1 MLLTSEDELPI
12 VRPPFGKSTD
22 FLERIPSN
30 FLNFSKVDPRPV
42 LSTSL
47 LKSKTGNRCRSLT
60 RQRTSDPFERMFKNE
75 TSLSPP
81 RRVCVPDDRQRLLL
95 WGVPRL
101 QFVWLSEQSLRLR
114 IRTGLSGLSG
124 GSCLSHL
131 PDVPQ
136 RWLWRE
142 WADDAARRVLRPR
155 QHESRV
161 ADVERG
167 LWGDTGRLAGRSGEA
182 ADLLNRGYSDVL
194 RAGLFSLS
202 A

>member
-1 MLLTSEDELPI
+1 MRLEMLLTREGELPI

-22 FLERIPSN
+22 FLEQIPSN
-30 FLNFSKVDPRPV
+30 FLIFFKVDPQPV

-60 RQRTSDPFERMFKNE
+60 RQWTSDPFERMFKNE

-81 RRVCVPDDRQRLLL
+81 RRVCVPDDLQRLLL
-95 WGVPRL
+95 RAVPRWL
-101 QFVWLSEQSLRLR
+101 QFVRLSEQSLWLR

-124 GSCLSHL
+124 GSFLSQL

-142 WADDAARRVLRPR
+142 WADDAARRVLR
-155 QHESRV
+155 
-161 ADVERG
+161 
-167 LWGDTGRLAGRSGEA
+167 WG
-182 ADLLNRGYSDVL
+182 
-194 RAGLFSLS
+194 
-202 A
+202 